1 MRDVA
6 HLKNMNRQ
14 EAIGLAL
21 DWGSPILA
29 PAAYLVVGATLLTLV
44 RACGLAV
51 SSADFSLAWD
61 VVLCAAGL
69 WLMKRQERIA
79 EKRKLSDAGQLA
91 CVAFCVAMFFVAQC
105 AATIVYTLTQDAAF
119 TAYKT
124 ATGTSD
130 AARAA
135 ALVCVVAPVVEEVL
149 FRGVVLYRLSRRCPL
164 WVAALVSSVAFA
176 ATHGTT
182 VHMLPATLMGLTC
195 CAAYVLCGR
204 IGLAMAIHVAYN
216 LFSCVAPSLPVA
228 QILFVP
234 AFTIPLALAMCAG
247 LCLVIRDQDKWRA
260 RLCKPIAKPTDEDIR

>member
-1 MRDVA
+1 MRDLA
-6 HLKNMNRQ
+6 HLKNMNKR
-14 EAIGLAL
+14 EALGAML
-21 DWGSPILA
+21 DWGSPVLA
-29 PAAYLVVGATLLTLV
+29 PAAYLVVGAALLTLI
-44 RACGLAV
+44 RACGLTL

-61 VVLCAAGL
+61 VVLATCGL
-69 WLMKRQERIA
+69 WLMGRQGRIA
-79 EKRKLSDAGQLA
+79 EKRKLTDAGQLA
-91 CVAFCVAMFFVAQC
+91 CAAFCVAMFFVAQC

-124 ATGTSD
+124 ATGASD
-130 AARAA
+130 PARAA
-135 ALVCVVAPVVEEVL
+135 LLVCVVAPVVEEVL

-195 CAAYVLCGR
+195 CAAYVLTGR

-234 AFTIPLALAMCAG
+234 AFTVPLALAMCAAC
-247 LCLVIRDQDKWRA
+247 CLVVRDQDKWRA
-260 RLCKPIAKPTDEDIR
+260 RLCKPIAKPTGESVR